1 MDNIMKKIISLLLIS
16 MLTITLYACNNKD
29 SSSSNLNLM
38 EAVTYSPLE
47 NIAIDIP
54 IEYEEEDG
62 NYDITFY
69 KKNNASI
76 TVTSEPTKN
85 HDDDVADYGFYA
97 LKQYSNTFDRLS
109 DIEEIYFEVDG
120 LKFKVNQ
127 FKYTILG
134 EVDDIEKY
142 CYVGYVVKNEV
153 AYVISCVSSVPSFDY
168 NKIGF
173 EQAVKSFRFL
183 D

>member
-1 MDNIMKKIISLLLIS
+1 
-16 MLTITLYACNNKD
+16 
-29 SSSSNLNLM
+29 
-38 EAVTYSPLE
+38 
-47 NIAIDIP
+47 IAIDIP

-62 NYDITFY
+62 NYGIIFY
-69 KKNNASI
+69 KRSNASI

-142 CYVGYVVKNEV
+142 CYVGYVVKNEI